1 VRIGCNQILPV
12 QQPAGSATSTKRGQ
26 DPMEVILMKQRECF
40 TLDEKQKD
48 KTFSCKNVT
57 V

>member
-1 VRIGCNQILPV
+1 
-12 QQPAGSATSTKRGQ
+12 
-26 DPMEVILMKQRECF
+26 MEDILMKQRECF